1 MIQKVILSSLKQN
14 VFRINCNLSSAVSA
28 ARPQGSILTLVNTI
42 NYQTLIIMIDG
53 QILVIIINYLSLA
66 IMINFETLIIMVNY
80 QTFIIMINYNGAD
93 SETRE
98 NVEGRNTKIES
109 SDRYI

>member
-1 MIQKVILSSLKQN
+1 
-14 VFRINCNLSSAVSA
+14 
-28 ARPQGSILTLVNTI
+28 
-42 NYQTLIIMIDG
+42 MIDR
-53 QILVIIINYLSLA
+53 QILVIMINYLTLT

-98 NVEGRNTKIES
+98 NVEGRNTTIEN
-109 SDRYI
+109 SDKYI

>member
-1 MIQKVILSSLKQN
+1 MKQN

-28 ARPQGSILTLVNTI
+28 ARPQGSILTLVITI
-42 NYQTLIIMIDG
+42 NYQTLIIMIDW
-53 QILVIIINYLSLA
+53 QILVIMINYLTLA
-66 IMINFETLIIMVNY
+66 IMINFETL
-80 QTFIIMINYNGAD
+80 IIMINYNGAD

-98 NVEGRNTKIES
+98 NVEGRNTKIEN